1 MISFYGISFVL
12 GTRSKNENKHLK
24 SMYAFLPY
32 EMEVMKPTPV
42 DHTTTKN
49 FVVRLIISASVVV
62 L

>member
-1 MISFYGISFVL
+1 
-12 GTRSKNENKHLK
+12 
-24 SMYAFLPY
+24 MYAFLPY

-42 DHTTTKN
+42 DHTTAKN

>member
-1 MISFYGISFVL
+1 MYLVREA
-12 GTRSKNENKHLK
+12 TKNKNKHLK
-24 SMYAFLPY
+24 SMYTFLPY
-32 EMEVMKPTPV
+32 EMEVMKPTIV